1 VRERVEAESE
11 KAKRFLGALRD
22 ILEVPKAEL
31 DKRIKRE
38 KRKRQRRGGSQKAKN
53 NKGQR

>member
-31 DKRIKRE
+31 DKRLKRE